1 MEPRHEK
8 HRIEEELRKIIAKI
22 WQMLLGFEL
31 SETKELWS
39 GLEGPLIGITIQGA
53 WNGKLVVHFSDEL
66 AQKITREMF
75 DLEEEAAAEEQMFDA
90 LKEIVNI
97 VGGNL
102 KASLPEPCTLSLP
115 EVVSERALKHAKSD
129 DLALSFESDN
139 SFISIHLNQQQS
151 RDAKEPTPDE
161 LLAALKELSL
171 R

>member
-1 MEPRHEK
+1 
-8 HRIEEELRKIIAKI
+8 
-22 WQMLLGFEL
+22 
-31 SETKELWS
+31 
-39 GLEGPLIGITIQGA
+39 
-53 WNGKLVVHFSDEL
+53 
-66 AQKITREMF
+66 MF